1 MTSGGCHDILA
12 MKIIRTNRLDLV
24 PATLTLVEADIESPE
39 ALARRLGAT
48 VPASWPPG
56 EYDRSAMEFFRD
68 RLSED
73 PEAVGWYGWY
83 AVHRP
88 VEPHGAVLV
97 GTGGYLGPPNADGVA
112 EIGYSIVP
120 ESRGLGF
127 ATELV
132 HALVSRA
139 FSKPQ
144 VVRVI
149 AATTSTN
156 LGSVRVLE
164 RCGFSLVGPGSEPG
178 TVQYATTRPTT

>member
-1 MTSGGCHDILA
+1 MQ
-12 MKIIRTNRLDLV
+12 IIRTHRLELV
-24 PATLTLVEADIESPE
+24 PATLTLVEADIQSPE
-39 ALARRLGAT
+39 ALARLLGAA

-68 RLSED
+68 RLSAN

-88 VEPHGAVLV
+88 VESNGSVLV
-97 GTGGYLGPPNADGVA
+97 GSGGYLGPPGADGVA

-120 ESRGLGF
+120 ESRALGF

-132 HALVSRA
+132 QALVSRA
-139 FSKPQ
+139 FSKPE

-149 AATTSTN
+149 AHTTSAN
-156 LGSVRVLE
+156 LRSVRVLE

-178 TVQYATTRPTT
+178 TVQYATTKPTT